1 MKKYKSLRRGEA
13 SRKSFKALCEIMNS
27 MYFVHHVHRD
37 KCVKCEANPYHLA
50 CSVCH
55 MYAHDGI
62 CHHVLAVTHIIMS
75 QKPIAQRIHLCDL
88 EYLCMSIG
96 KKHQKGDGS
105 KGAMPKA
112 LERDGEKKKT
122 GNKRRRA
129 YKGRPSQLVLN
140 PDSSE
145 EEEAV
150 AALALEYEGRHR

>member
-1 MKKYKSLRRGEA
+1 
-13 SRKSFKALCEIMNS
+13 
-27 MYFVHHVHRD
+27 
-37 KCVKCEANPYHLA
+37 
-50 CSVCH
+50 
-55 MYAHDGI
+55 
-62 CHHVLAVTHIIMS
+62 
-75 QKPIAQRIHLCDL
+75 
-88 EYLCMSIG
+88 
-96 KKHQKGDGS
+96 
-105 KGAMPKA
+105 MPKA